1 MAFVHL
7 HTHSHYSLLDGLP
20 HVDQIVSRAKKLGQ
34 PAVALTD
41 HGALYGAIEL
51 IKACKKADIKP
62 IIGIEAYVAS
72 RNLSDREGAQ
82 DREYTHIILLAKNFT
97 GYQNLVKL
105 TTIAHMEGVYYKPRV
120 DKTTLKQYAE
130 GLICLTGCLGGEVAR
145 AALSQGPE
153 AALTVIQQWQDIFGP
168 ENVYIEV
175 QPPEQPEQQ
184 QVNGILKELSRQHG
198 LNLVATADSH
208 YLSPEDA
215 NEQDI
220 LLCIQTKQKI
230 TDVDRFTMR
239 GVDLSFK
246 TEEHM
251 RAAFA
256 DMPEAVDN
264 TVKIAE
270 KINVDIQLGK
280 IQIPQY
286 DLPPGVTPDQE
297 LRRLCV
303 EGVDKRYGSDRPDV
317 MDRLKYELE
326 VIEKTGFSSY
336 FLIVQDFI
344 NWAKNQGIVVGPGR
358 GSAAGSLVSY
368 VTNIT
373 DIDPIAYDLLF
384 ERFLNPE
391 RVSMPDID
399 TDFADT
405 RRNDVLHYITQ
416 KYGKDHVAQII
427 TFGTMAARAAV
438 RDVGRVLGLSYGFC
452 DRLAKMIPA
461 MTDIDEALKTVPEL
475 STLYATDPD
484 AQRVIDAAKKL
495 EGVARHTS
503 THACAVVITRDSLT
517 DLIPLQKA
525 AGAEDESIITQY
537 EMHAIEDLGVLKMDF
552 LGLKNLTIIE
562 DTLHIIQVTT
572 DQKIDINTIPLDDQK
587 TFNLLQAGDTTG
599 VFQLESAGMKRYLK
613 QLKPK
618 ELEDII
624 AMVSLYRPGP
634 MEFIPEYIEG
644 RHGRRTPEYLHPKLK
659 PILEKTYGI
668 AVYQEQIMQIAR
680 DLAGFTYGQA
690 DVLRKAVGKK
700 IKALLEEQEEKMVKG
715 MVAGGIPDKTAQQIW
730 DFILPFAR
738 YGFNRSHGACYAMI
752 AYRTA
757 YLKANFPAQFMA
769 ALLTSENGDTDR
781 ISIEVTECR
790 RMGMEIM
797 APDVNESFSTF
808 TVVKETAGT
817 THPRI
822 RFGLTAIKNVGA
834 NVIRKLIDER
844 KANGAYQ
851 SLSDLLWRVQDR
863 DLNKKSLES
872 LIKAGALDR
881 FSERGQLLA
890 NLDHFLVYIKRA
902 QEIKQQKQVSL
913 FGGGMGEQ
921 AERPELKLEPS
932 VPVKELERLLWE
944 KNLLGLYI
952 SSHPLESLRPLLSQ
966 FTPTI
971 QSVSGLADDTPVSVI
986 GVAELVKRVTTKK
999 GDAMLFVHLEDETGA
1014 LEAVVF
1020 PKTFAST
1027 ATVWEEGQA
1036 VSVSGKINHR
1046 NGTPSIVVDKASRLE
1061 LTDLNNQI
1069 ESAQLHVTVP
1079 SSMKRS
1085 HLEKLKGILAE
1096 TPGPI
1101 PVFLKL
1107 QDKLVDTKCRVSPEV
1122 VQKVDLLLGTG
1133 ASKMVY
1139 STT

>member
-20 HVDQIVSRAKKLGQ
+20 HVDRMVKRAKELGQ

-51 IKACKKADIKP
+51 IKACKKAGIKP
-62 IIGIEAYVAS
+62 IVGIEAYVAS
-72 RNLSDREGAQ
+72 RNLNDREGAQ
-82 DREYTHIILLAKNFT
+82 DRESTHIILLAKNFA

-105 TTIAHMEGVYYKPRV
+105 ATLAHMDGMYYKPRV
-120 DKTTLKQYAE
+120 DKASLKQYAE
-130 GLICLTGCLGGEVAR
+130 GLICLTGCLSGEVAK
-145 AALSQGPE
+145 AALGQGSD
-153 AALTVIQQWQDIFGP
+153 AALNVIHQWQDIFGA
-168 ENVYIEV
+168 ENVYLEV
-175 QPPEQPEQQ
+175 QPPEHPEQQ
-184 QVNGILKELSRQHG
+184 KLNEILKNLSRQHG
-198 LNLVATADSH
+198 FPLAATADSH
-208 YLSPEDA
+208 YLSSEDA

-230 TDVDRFTMR
+230 TDTDRFTMR

-246 TEEHM
+246 TEEQM
-251 RAAFA
+251 RSAFA

-270 KINVDIQLGK
+270 QVNLDVQLGR
-280 IQIPQY
+280 IQIPNY
-286 DLPPGVTPDQE
+286 ALPVGVTPDQE
-297 LRRLCV
+297 LKRLCI
-303 EGVDKRYGSDRPDV
+303 EGVLKRYGSERPDV

-326 VIEKTGFSSY
+326 IIEKTGFSSY

-344 NWAKNQGIVVGPGR
+344 NWAKDQGIVVGPGR
-358 GSAAGSLVSY
+358 GSAAGSIVAY

-452 DRLAKMIPA
+452 DRLAKMIPPL
-461 MTDIDEALKTVPEL
+461 TEIDEALKTVPEL
-475 STLYATDPD
+475 TTLYATDPD

-503 THACAVVITRDSLT
+503 THACAVVITRDALT

-525 AGAEDESIITQY
+525 AAEDESIVTQY

-562 DTLHIIQVTT
+562 DTLHIIEVTT
-572 DQKIDINTIPLDDQK
+572 HQKIDINTIPLDDQK
-587 TFNLLQAGDTTG
+587 TFGLLQAGDTTG

-613 QLKPK
+613 QLKPQ

-644 RHGRRTPEYLHPKLK
+644 RHGRRTPEYLHPKLQ

-680 DLAGFTYGQA
+680 NLAGFTYGQA

-700 IKALLEEQEEKMVKG
+700 DKVLLEEQEEKMVKG
-715 MVAGGIPDKTAQQIW
+715 MITGGIPAKTAQHIW

-808 TVVKETAGT
+808 TVVKETAAT

-844 KANGAYQ
+844 KANGPYT

-872 LIKAGALDR
+872 LIKAGALDQ
-881 FSERGQLLA
+881 FGERGQLLA
-890 NLDHFLVYIKRA
+890 HLDQLLAYAKRA

-921 AERPELKLEPS
+921 ATRPELKLEPAP
-932 VPVKELERLLWE
+932 PVKELERLLWE
-944 KNLLGLYI
+944 KSLLGLYI

-971 QSVSGLADDTPVSVI
+971 QTVSVLADETSVSVI

-999 GDAMLFVHLEDETGA
+999 GDAMLFVQLEDETGA

-1027 ATVWEEGQA
+1027 STVWEEGQA

-1046 NGTPSIVVDKASRLE
+1046 NGNASIVVDKASRLE
-1061 LTDLNNQI
+1061 LTDLNQQI
-1069 ESAQLHVTVP
+1069 QSAQLHVTVP
-1079 SSMKRS
+1079 STMKRS
-1085 HLEKLKGILAE
+1085 HLEQLKEVLAE
-1096 TPGPI
+1096 TPGTI

-1107 QDKLVDTKCRVSPEV
+1107 QEKLVDTKCCVSPKAVE
-1122 VQKVDLLLGTG
+1122 KIDLLLGTG
-1133 ASKMVY
+1133 ASSVVY
-1139 STT
+1139 LPT

>member
-1 MAFVHL
+1 MSFVHL

-20 HVDQIVSRAKKLGQ
+20 HVDQIVEQAKTLGC

-51 IKACKKADIKP
+51 IRACKKVGIKP
-62 IIGIEAYVAS
+62 IIGMEAYVAPRS
-72 RNLSDREGAQ
+72 LSDKNGTQ
-82 DREYTHIILLAKNFT
+82 DRESFHLTLLATNFV

-105 TTIAHMEGVYYKPRV
+105 TTIGHLEGMYYRPRIDKAVLAQHAEGV
-120 DKTTLKQYAE
+120 
-130 GLICLTGCLGGEVAR
+130 ICLTGCLGGEVAQV
-145 AALSQGPE
+145 ALRQGPE
-153 AALTVIQQWQDIFGP
+153 AGLQVIRQWQDIFGP
-168 ENVYIEV
+168 DRVFLEV
-175 QPPEQPEQQ
+175 QPSQQQEQQ
-184 QVNGILKELSRQHG
+184 QFNTMLFELAKTHQ
-198 LNLVATADSH
+198 LPIVATADSH
-208 YLSPEDA
+208 YLHPEDA
-215 NEQDI
+215 EEQDI
-220 LLCIQTKQKI
+220 LLCIQTKHKL
-230 TDVDRFTMR
+230 TDSDRLSMR
-239 GVDLSFK
+239 HSDLSLK
-246 TEEHM
+246 SEQDM
-251 RAAFA
+251 RAAFPNH
-256 DMPEAVDN
+256 PEAIEQS
-264 TVKIAE
+264 VKIADLVN
-270 KINVDIQLGK
+270 IDIQLGK

-286 DLPPGVTPDQE
+286 ELPSGVTPDAE
-297 LRRLCV
+297 LRRLC
-303 EGVDKRYGSDRPDV
+303 ELGVQKKYGGPPPQV
-317 MDRLKYELE
+317 MQRLDYELE
-326 VIEKTGFSSY
+326 VIQKTGFSSY

-427 TFGTMAARAAV
+427 TFGTMAARAAI
-438 RDVGRVLGLSYGFC
+438 RDVGRVLGLAYGFC
-452 DRLAKMIPA
+452 DRLAKM
-461 MTDIDEALKTVPEL
+461 VPPMKSIEEGL
-475 STLYATDPD
+475 VESPEFNTLYATDPD

-503 THACAVVITRDSLT
+503 THACAVVITRDPLT

-525 AGAEDESIITQY
+525 AADDESIITQY

-562 DTLHIIQVTT
+562 DTLHIVEVTT
-572 DQKIDINTIPLDDQK
+572 DKKIDIHTIPLTDPP
-587 TFNLLQAGDTTG
+587 TFQLLQAGDTTG

-613 QLKPK
+613 QLMPT

-644 RHGRRTPEYLHPKLK
+644 RHGRRTPEYLHPKLE
-659 PILEKTYGI
+659 PILKKTYGI

-700 IKALLEEQEEKMVKG
+700 IKLLLEEQEEKMVKG
-715 MVAGGIPDKTAQQIW
+715 MVAHQIPAKTAQQIW

-757 YLKANFPAQFMA
+757 YLKANYPAQFMA
-769 ALLTSENGDTDR
+769 ALLTSEDGDTDR
-781 ISIEVTECR
+781 IAIEVAECR
-790 RMGMEIM
+790 RMGINIM
-797 APDVNESFSTF
+797 SPDVNESYSTF
-808 TVVKETAGT
+808 TVVRESVDS
-817 THPRI
+817 HSPRI
-822 RFGLTAIKNVGA
+822 RFGLTAIKNVGSHL
-834 NVIRKLIDER
+834 IRVLIDER
-844 KANGAYQ
+844 KAHGPYQ
-851 SLSDLLWRVQDR
+851 SLADLLWRVQDK

-881 FSERGQLLA
+881 FGERGQLLA
-890 NLDHFLVYIKRA
+890 NLDQLLNYARKS
-902 QEIKQQKQVSL
+902 QELKSQKQVSL
-913 FGGGMGEQ
+913 FGKLDNNSLQ
-921 AERPELKLEPS
+921 PAELKLPPAPAVS
-932 VPVKELERLLWE
+932 QLERLTWE
-944 KNLLGLYI
+944 KTLLGLYI
-952 SSHPLESLRPLLSQ
+952 SSHPLESLRHVLKQ

-971 QSVSGLADDTPVSVI
+971 RSVSQEIDQTSVSVLGI
-986 GVAELVKRVTTKK
+986 AEVVKRVTTKNNEP
-999 GDAMLFVHLEDETGA
+999 MLFVQLEDETGA

-1020 PKTFAST
+1020 PKTYKTT
-1027 ATVWEEGQA
+1027 ALIWEEGQ
-1036 VSVSGKINHR
+1036 VMYVTGKINHR
-1046 NGTPSIVVDKASRLE
+1046 NGSPSIMVDQARRME
-1061 LTDLNNQI
+1061 LAELNQQVT
-1069 ESAQLHVTVP
+1069 SAQLHITVP
-1079 SSMKRS
+1079 ATMKRAR
-1085 HLEKLKGILAE
+1085 LEELKQLLAQ
-1096 TPGPI
+1096 TPGQLPAY
-1101 PVFLKL
+1101 VKL

-1122 VQKVDLLLGTG
+1122 VEKIELLLGKGTCH
-1133 ASKMVY
+1133 MVY
-1139 STT
+1139 SQP